1 MWEVIYHSQGGSTE
15 KVATAIA
22 DELHVKARHVESVTS
37 LPEGVDI
44 FLGSGL
50 YFMRPSRLIR
60 HFIRDNN
67 FRGRKIALFGTSST
81 GVGIETMLMERLLKR
96 KGAIVIG
103 KYYCAGRFYF
113 FRGGRPAGKD
123 LEKAKAFARSLGIGS
138 TTSK

>member
-1 MWEVIYHSQGGSTE
+1 MWEVIYYSQGGSTE

-37 LPEGVDI
+37 LPKGVDA

-60 HFIRDNN
+60 HFIRDND
-67 FRGRKIALFGTSST
+67 FQGRKIALFGTSSN

-96 KGAIVIG
+96 KGATVIG
-103 KYYCAGRFYF
+103 KYYCPGRFYF
-113 FRGGRPAGKD
+113 FRAGRPAGKD
-123 LEKAKAFARSLGIGS
+123 LEKAKGFARSLIQRS
-138 TTSK
+138 DKS

>member
-67 FRGRKIALFGTSST
+67 FQGRKS
-81 GVGIETMLMERLLKR
+81 
-96 KGAIVIG
+96 
-103 KYYCAGRFYF
+103 
-113 FRGGRPAGKD
+113 
-123 LEKAKAFARSLGIGS
+123 
-138 TTSK
+138 